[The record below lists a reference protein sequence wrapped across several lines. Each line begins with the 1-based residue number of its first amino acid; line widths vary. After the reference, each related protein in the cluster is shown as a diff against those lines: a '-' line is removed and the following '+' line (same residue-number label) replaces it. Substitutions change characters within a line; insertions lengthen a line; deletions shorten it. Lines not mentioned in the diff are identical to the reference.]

1 MPTQIEKIL
10 VVDEDPEVLDLVAQQ
25 VLKPMGYQV
34 AVAQDGNKALQIAN
48 QMRPDIIITAL
59 GLPGLSG
66 RDLLAALQAEGLE
79 SIIIATGPKGEEKLA
94 VQAFRLGAKD
104 YLTKPLREAEI
115 VATLDHALVDL
126 RLRREREQLS
136 QRLHTANQQL
146 EKRVR
151 ELTTLYGIGKAVTAV
166 TSLGQLFTRLL
177 EGALVVTE
185 GELGWLLLAE
195 EGTGKLILRAE
206 KNLPKLSGLQLNQ
219 PWDDGLSPMLMLSGE
234 GIAIGGEPLA
244 KMRAG
249 QMAKAVVAVP
259 IKVKEQVLGVLAVG
273 NKSGRPFAERDQA
286 MLSAVADYASIAL
299 VNARLFQTMEARA
312 HALQQQRDELVL
324 RLGHEL
330 RQPLTKLKASLDP
343 LARGQAGPLIPPQT
357 EALRAALEQLQA
369 LQKLADTLAPAPSGA
384 AGHPPHT

>member
-79 SIIIATGPKGEEKLA
+79 SILIATGPKGEEKLA

-115 VATLDHALVDL
+115 VATLDHALEDL

-343 LARGQAGPLIPPQT
+343 LARGQAGPLTPPQT